1 MGWALFATPPDY
13 QQGST
18 VKIIFLH
25 VPAAML
31 AINTYFLM
39 AVASGIGLIR
49 RHHVSFL
56 VAKAAAPIGAAF
68 TAVALITGAVWGQ
81 PMWGTWW
88 VWDARLTA
96 VLIMFFFYLGYMA
109 LWAAIDEPEKAAD
122 LSAVLCLVGVVF
134 AFLSRYAVRFFS
146 TLHQDSSLSMVEAG
160 QRIDDA
166 FRTPLYLCMVAFYVL
181 FLALLL
187 PARPDRNK
195 AAPRPRAALCGGPGS
210 DAEFADQYAA
220 YVIAAYAATALILGA
235 LIWSSVAAA
244 RRARP
249 GPRRTAKG
257 AKAMTDATGRMKAS
271 GRRADSG
278 SGC

>member
-1 MGWALFATPPDY
+1 SIWRYANPAEFMRITQPVMVPLWVLSGALIAFGLGWALFFTPPDY

-18 VKIIFLH
+18 VKILFIH

-31 AINTYFLM
+31 AINTYALM
-39 AVASGIGLIR
+39 ALASVIGLVR

-68 TAVALITGAVWGQ
+68 TAVAIITGAVWGQ

-109 LWAAIDEPEKAAD
+109 LWAAIEEPDKAAD

-134 AFLSRYAVRFFS
+134 AFLSRYAVRFWN
-146 TLHQDSSLSMVEAG
+146 TLHQDSSLSVEAG

-166 FRTPLYLCMVAFYVL
+166 FRTPLYICMAAFYVL
-181 FLALLL
+181 FIAILLL
-187 PARPDRNK
+187 RARTEIR
-195 AAPRPRAALCGGPGS
+195 
-210 DAEFADQYAA
+210 Q
-220 YVIAAYAATALILGA
+220 
-235 LIWSSVAAA
+235 
-244 RRARP
+244 RRAHSIRVQ
-249 GPRRTAKG
+249 GVVA
-257 AKAMTDATGRMKAS
+257 
-271 GRRADSG
+271 
-278 SGC
+278 

>member
-1 MGWALFATPPDY
+1 MSLWRYANPAEFMRITAPAMAPLWAAAGLLLAAGLGWALFATPPDY

-31 AINTYFLM
+31 AINIYFIM

-166 FRTPLYLCMVAFYVL
+166 FRTPLYICIAAFYVL

-187 PARPDRNK
+187 LRARTEIR
-195 AAPRPRAALCGGPGS
+195 L
-210 DAEFADQYAA
+210 
-220 YVIAAYAATALILGA
+220 
-235 LIWSSVAAA
+235 
-244 RRARP
+244 RRARALRFAAVP
-249 GPRRTAKG
+249 A
-257 AKAMTDATGRMKAS
+257 
-271 GRRADSG
+271 
-278 SGC
+278 

>member
-1 MGWALFATPPDY
+1 MSIWRYANPAEFMRITAPLLAPLWIGAAVTLAVGIGWALSVPADY

-18 VKIIFLH
+18 VKILFLH

-31 AINTYFLM
+31 AINTYAIM
-39 AVASGIGLIR
+39 AIASTVGIVR

-68 TAVALITGAVWGQ
+68 TAIAIVTGAVWGQ

-109 LWAAIDEPEKAAD
+109 LWAAIEEPDKAAD

-134 AFLSRYAVRFFS
+134 AFLARYAVRFWN
-146 TLHQDSSLSMVEAG
+146 TLHQDSSLSVEAG

-166 FRTPLYLCMVAFYVL
+166 FRTPLYLCMIGFYVL
-181 FLALLL
+181 FIALLL
-187 PARPDRNK
+187 MRTRTEI
-195 AAPRPRAALCGGPGS
+195 RLRRTRAL
-210 DAEFADQYAA
+210 E
-220 YVIAAYAATALILGA
+220 L
-235 LIWSSVAAA
+235 AAA
-244 RRARP
+244 
-249 GPRRTAKG
+249 
-257 AKAMTDATGRMKAS
+257 
-271 GRRADSG
+271 
-278 SGC
+278 

>member
-1 MGWALFATPPDY
+1 MSLWRYANPAEFMRVTAPALAPLWWGAAVLLGVGLGWALLATPPDY

-18 VKIIFLH
+18 VKILFLH

-31 AINTYFLM
+31 AINTYLLM

-68 TAVALITGAVWGQ
+68 TLVALITGAVWGQ

-109 LWAAIDEPEKAAD
+109 LWTAIDEPEKAAD

-146 TLHQDSSLSMVEAG
+146 TLHQDSSLSLAAG

-166 FRTPLYLCMVAFYVL
+166 FRTPLYLCIVGFYVL
-181 FLALLL
+181 FLALVLMRTRTEIRL
-187 PARPDRNK
+187 RRAR
-195 AAPRPRAALCGGPGS
+195 ALR
-210 DAEFADQYAA
+210 F
-220 YVIAAYAATALILGA
+220 ATALA
-235 LIWSSVAAA
+235 
-244 RRARP
+244 
-249 GPRRTAKG
+249 
-257 AKAMTDATGRMKAS
+257 
-271 GRRADSG
+271 
-278 SGC
+278 